1 MQQSHSSKKCSFW
14 VWYFR
19 GKWELEIFSTTFK
32 LFLYLSVGRP
42 YHRSFT
48 SFAMWPSSVW
58 MRTHFRDSAVY
69 LKGLFGGLSNHAHPT
84 FARKPHH
91 WKISIVSS
99 DKWHGEGRVANCF
112 DRRSRECGRSN
123 STRGRTDRCRN
134 EHTRGQI
141 DLCVLARDLHQRS
154 QFGKIGSFS
163 SQPHFL
169 HFECRFFNSFYF
181 IIMPVYYSFSEL
193 SSGAFANYCQ
203 RSSLYAYLSRFRPW
217 TIATG
222 WPRKASFCGQSHI
235 PFVRTICTTQVLFYR
250 PIGHQRTFNPTIRYV
265 HELQLS
271 NLIDS

>member
-154 QFGKIGSFS
+154 QLGKIGSFS
-163 SQPHFL
+163 SKPPFL
-169 HFECRFFNSFYF
+169 CTFWMQSF
-181 IIMPVYYSFSEL
+181 
-193 SSGAFANYCQ
+193 
-203 RSSLYAYLSRFRPW
+203 
-217 TIATG
+217 
-222 WPRKASFCGQSHI
+222 
-235 PFVRTICTTQVLFYR
+235 
-250 PIGHQRTFNPTIRYV
+250 
-265 HELQLS
+265 
-271 NLIDS
+271 